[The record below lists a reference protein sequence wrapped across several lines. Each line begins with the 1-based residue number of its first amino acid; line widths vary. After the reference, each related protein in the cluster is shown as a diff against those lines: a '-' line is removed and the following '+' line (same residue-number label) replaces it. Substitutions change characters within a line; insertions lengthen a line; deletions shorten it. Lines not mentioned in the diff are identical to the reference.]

1 MAVKRRDP
9 EQIYRDV
16 MAKFDVETRE
26 RIQGVIIDYGVEK
39 ADPFFLIF
47 LAMGHLLTLVQT
59 APENWRALFDEFKGD
74 LDAWTTQNLR
84 TLEAI
89 NRQSEISDRLIRSF
103 QELSNLTTSSSEETQ
118 RLHKELTRLNGEL
131 ALFKDSLMQAVN
143 QTASNSQTL
152 LDQFRRTEQRVSVLE
167 RQLTWTLACSVVTLA
182 FVVLCGSL
190 AYGRLAGE
198 VKFAQVLLAQERK
211 RSIWT
216 LEKANREECWFGIKP
231 ASDPQCQQFQ

>member
-1 MAVKRRDP
+1 MATKRRDP

-16 MAKFDVETRE
+16 MAKFDAETRD

-47 LAMGHLLTLVQT
+47 LAMGHLLALVKI

-103 QELSNLTTSSSEETQ
+103 QELSNLTVSSNEETQ
-118 RLHKELTRLNGEL
+118 RLHRELTRLNGEL
-131 ALFKDSLMQAVN
+131 ARFKGSLAEAVN
-143 QTASNSQTL
+143 QSASNSKTL
-152 LDQFRRTEQRVSVLE
+152 LSRFQKTEQRVQALE
-167 RQLTWTLACSVVTLA
+167 EQLSWTLSCSIVTLA
-182 FVVLCGSL
+182 LIVIGGALSHW
-190 AYGRLAGE
+190 RLARE
-198 VKFAQVLLAQERK
+198 VNFAQRLLVQERQ
-211 RSIWT
+211 RSGWL

-231 ASDPQCQQFQ
+231 QSDPQCQQ

>member
-1 MAVKRRDP
+1 MVVKRRDP
-9 EQIYRDV
+9 EQIYRDL
-16 MAKFDVETRE
+16 MAKFDAETRD

-47 LAMGHLLTLVQT
+47 LAMGHLLALVET

-103 QELSNLTTSSSEETQ
+103 QELSNLTVSSNDETK
-118 RLHKELTRLNGEL
+118 RLHSELTRLNGEL
-131 ALFKDSLMQAVN
+131 AQFKGSLTQAVN
-143 QTASNSQTL
+143 QTASNSKAL
-152 LDQFRRTEQRVSVLE
+152 LERFQKTEQRVSLLEDHLSWTLGCSIATLAVILLGGTFSHWRLAREVEFAQRLLVQE
-167 RQLTWTLACSVVTLA
+167 RQ
-182 FVVLCGSL
+182 
-190 AYGRLAGE
+190 
-198 VKFAQVLLAQERK
+198 
-211 RSIWT
+211 RSGWM

-231 ASDPQCQQFQ
+231 ADDPQCQ